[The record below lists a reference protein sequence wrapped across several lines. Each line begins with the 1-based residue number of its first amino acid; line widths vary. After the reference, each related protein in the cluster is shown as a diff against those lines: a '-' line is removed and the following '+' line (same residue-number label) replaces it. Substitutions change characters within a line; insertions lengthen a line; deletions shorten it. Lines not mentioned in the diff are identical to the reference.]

1 MRRARPTKAVQP
13 WEKIIFMLLLAVNY
27 YTYKDG
33 MEQEARWSVEVCQ
46 DVMKQKSPPGN
57 ESHVSSPY
65 SHYTD

>member
-1 MRRARPTKAVQP
+1 MGGKNH
-13 WEKIIFMLLLAVNY
+13 IYDFIGSYY

-33 MEQEARWSVEVCQ
+33 MEQEASWSVDACQ
-46 DVMKQKSPPGN
+46 DVMKQKSPTGN